1 MKKKI
6 KIQLHVYLDLKL
18 RLCKAYMREQ
28 DLTAAKTVWQQAIGA
43 VEFTSMS
50 AFGVYYDED
59 FSAEIDAMWE
69 TDFKEAFEK
78 ALFPEVGE

>member
-1 MKKKI
+1 MNEKI
-6 KIQLHVYLDLKL
+6 KTQLRIYLDLKL
-18 RLCKAYMREQ
+18 RLCKAYMQGQ

-43 VEFTSMS
+43 VEFTSAS

-69 TDFKEAFEK
+69 DNYKNEFEK
-78 ALFPEVGE
+78 TLFPGVGV